1 MWLYALMTSELQLA
15 RLPKAIFTTNKQAF
29 CRNIFVVIWCLNL
42 PVKHLNISCAY
53 HSLWWIPEGSVLW
66 LTSMVNGEWWIQVV
80 SVAWWVSAYTS
91 QRSSWPGECYTGI
104 GEEAVS
110 VIVTVLDFTRFNCSP
125 ASTKLEIK
133 RFPDS
138 ITTVSGKLGLFGSL
152 RQPSPGLNGGLR
164 QYCHISHHVTCH
176 VTCHLTSHVM

>member
-1 MWLYALMTSELQLA
+1 MSPTYLWWS
-15 RLPKAIFTTNKQAF
+15 
-29 CRNIFVVIWCLNL
+29 CVNIR
-42 PVKHLNISCAY
+42 CAY

-91 QRSSWPGECYTGI
+91 HRSSWPGECYTGI
-104 GEEAVS
+104 GEEAVN

-133 RFPDS
+133 RLMADS
-138 ITTVSGKLGLFGSL
+138 ANTVTFHIMSHVMLHVILHATSHHMSCNVTCYVKYHITCHIICHVTQHISC
-152 RQPSPGLNGGLR
+152 Q
-164 QYCHISHHVTCH
+164 HISHH
-176 VTCHLTSHVM
+176 M